1 MIRRLVLFASVM
13 ALTVPLCA
21 ETKLYT
27 LQIPESKPASFRL
40 ELPVEHAGTLM
51 LRLEWPID
59 RLIALR
65 LEAPGAWYPPY
76 KRSGP
81 SPLFMEVK
89 VEPRQLGSGP
99 WKLSIHAEPAREGC
113 EALMTVEFPE
123 PPGAESAPS
132 LLEQSA
138 PPPPPPPDPWMVS
151 RAVPPGSP
159 EAWRQLYESIET
171 YRGLLDMP
179 DDEQPV
185 DSCRWQDDLM
195 RYLAARRDELAG
207 SGAMPVEVT
216 RAVLLEIADA
226 IRSVEGMRLSRDPV
240 VAGPRP
246 DDPGR
251 RRSWLAYR
259 KERFQPLEQELD
271 DLLQTLRR
279 NRAPALGE
287 EPWPV
292 RMVSCLTACERYF
305 EERVRK
311 GERQATNREIALAQ
325 WDRMLAA
332 AEALEALG
340 AIK

>member
-1 MIRRLVLFASVM
+1 MTRRLILVACMM
-13 ALTVPLCA
+13 ALAAPLCA

-27 LQIPESKPASFRL
+27 LQIPENKPAKFRL
-40 ELPVEHAGTLM
+40 ELPIEHPGTLI
-51 LRLEWPID
+51 LRLEWSIA
-59 RLIALR
+59 RRIALR
-65 LEAPGAWYPPY
+65 LEAPGGWDPPQ
-76 KRSGP
+76 KRDGS
-81 SPLFMEVK
+81 SPLFMEV
-89 VEPRQLGSGP
+89 EIAERQLGDGP
-99 WKLSIHAEPAREGC
+99 WTLSIHADPAREGG
-113 EALMTVEFPE
+113 EALMTVELPE
-123 PPGAESAPS
+123 PPGAESPPS
-132 LLEQSA
+132 PIEKSA
-138 PPPPPPPDPWMVS
+138 ATPPPPPDPWMVS
-151 RAVPPGSP
+151 RAAPAGSP
-159 EAWRQLYESIET
+159 EAWRRLYESIET
-171 YRGLLDMP
+171 YRTLLDIP
-179 DDEQPV
+179 DNDQPV

-207 SGAMPVEVT
+207 SGAIPAEVT
-216 RAVLLEIADA
+216 RAVLLEIVAA
-226 IRSVEGMRLSRDPV
+226 IRSVEEMRLSRDPV

-251 RRSWLAYR
+251 RRNWLAYR

-271 DLLQTLRR
+271 DLLETLRR

-325 WDRMLAA
+325 WDRLLAA
-332 AEALEALG
+332 AAALEALG